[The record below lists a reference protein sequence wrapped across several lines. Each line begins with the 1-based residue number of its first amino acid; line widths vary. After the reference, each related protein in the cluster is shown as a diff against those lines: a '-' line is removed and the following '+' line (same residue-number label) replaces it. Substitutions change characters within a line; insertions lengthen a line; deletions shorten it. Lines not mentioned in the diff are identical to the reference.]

1 MYFTRKADKDIASTK
16 VKVLPAQRIGLSPTD
31 EIANFQRV
39 AMTVFKE
46 LISRDRVVVAAK
58 HLNRVN
64 PKAPRP
70 KLHPLAGP

>member
-16 VKVLPAQRIGLSPTD
+16 VKVLPAQRVGLSPSD

-46 LISRDRVVVAAK
+46 LISGYRVVVAAK
-58 HLNRVN
+58 HLNRIN

-70 KLHPLAGP
+70 EFNPLACP